1 MRKTLL
7 TDPKKHQRRENPKK
21 RRKNLKEKN
30 LCKKKYSKMYTHLY
44 TLSTSRVQQ
53 ITIKIQVRENH
64 YKMNLTKKKR
74 ENPKKEKEKNE

>member
-44 TLSTSRVQQ
+44 TLSTSRV
-53 ITIKIQVRENH
+53 
-64 YKMNLTKKKR
+64 
-74 ENPKKEKEKNE
+74 